1 MVKVEELMK
10 RAVITADPNIT
21 MDAAARI
28 MTNNRIGSIIIMEG
42 EKPVGILTTEDI
54 VSVIA
59 RGLNPK
65 RTKAKDLPKKPLV
78 TALPSDSIL
87 DVARKM
93 VKTGLKRIPVVRAG
107 RLEGIISDKE
117 ILSAAPEMINILSE
131 RLKAKV
137 GIVASPRQTIE
148 GICENCEA
156 YSDNLKNIGGRWLC
170 EDCR

>member
-10 RAVITADPNIT
+10 KGVITADPNIT
-21 MDAAARI
+21 MDDAARI

-42 EKPVGILTTEDI
+42 DRPVGIVTTEDI
-54 VSVIA
+54 VFVVA
-59 RGLNPK
+59 KGLNPK
-65 RTKAKDLPKKPLV
+65 KVKAKDLPKKTLI

-93 VKTGLKRIPVVRAG
+93 VKTGVKRIPVVRAG

-117 ILSAAPEMINILSE
+117 ILLAAPELINILSE

-137 GIVASPRQTIE
+137 SFVASPKQTIE